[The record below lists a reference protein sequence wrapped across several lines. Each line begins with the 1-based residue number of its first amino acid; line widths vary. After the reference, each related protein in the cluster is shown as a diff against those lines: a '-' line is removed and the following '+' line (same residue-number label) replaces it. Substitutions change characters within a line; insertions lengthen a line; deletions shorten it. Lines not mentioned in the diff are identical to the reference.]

1 MDCLSES
8 FLLAYYSAHN
18 SLFWLMLIRCIALSL
33 WLDTSWIE
41 VNPQE
46 ANASPL
52 FTSNQG
58 CSINTQLL
66 PDIAAIRMTY
76 LMYYVALIYTCDSVQ
91 WVKDAVDT
99 DRHRRHHSTYGMIN
113 IILLIS
119 RDAIHFWLFAGTL
132 IGLLLSYNQLIRTR
146 WITRVNI

>member
-1 MDCLSES
+1 MEIILDTQEDADCLSES

-18 SLFWLMLIRCIALSL
+18 NLFWLMLIRCISLSL

-58 CSINTQLL
+58 CSINIQLL
-66 PDIAAIRMTY
+66 PDFAAIRMTY

-119 RDAIHFWLFAGTL
+119 RDAIHMVACRYTHRPVAFL
-132 IGLLLSYNQLIRTR
+132 
-146 WITRVNI
+146 